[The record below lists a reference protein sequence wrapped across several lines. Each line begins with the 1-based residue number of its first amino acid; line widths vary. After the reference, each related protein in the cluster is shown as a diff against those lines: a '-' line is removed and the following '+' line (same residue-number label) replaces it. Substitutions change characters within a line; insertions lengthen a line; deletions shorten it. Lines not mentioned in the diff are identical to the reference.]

1 MNFSPVRR
9 RAPHPSDEPEI
20 NLIPLIDVLLVILI
34 FLAATT
40 TFLRQTALPVV
51 LPEASARATAPM
63 QLELSIS
70 RDGRYALN
78 GETVGPALPALT
90 RALQQAVRARAVT
103 EAAANSSADAVSLLI
118 RADAQSAHQHVVD
131 AMQAA
136 QQAGIARLHFATRSS
151 PRGTP

>member
-1 MNFSPVRR
+1 MNFSPARR

-90 RALQQAVRARAVT
+90 RALQQAMRVRA
-103 EAAANSSADAVSLLI
+103 EAEANSSADAVSLLI

-136 QQAGIARLHFATRSS
+136 QQAGIARLHFATRSA
-151 PRGTP
+151 PRRIP